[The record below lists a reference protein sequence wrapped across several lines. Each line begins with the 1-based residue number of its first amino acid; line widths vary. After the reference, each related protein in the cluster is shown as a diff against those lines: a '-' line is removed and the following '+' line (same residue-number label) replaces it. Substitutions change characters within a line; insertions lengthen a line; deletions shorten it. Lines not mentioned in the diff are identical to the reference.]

1 MLDVRGGGIPLGG
14 DEIQISRE
22 SKTPVAPDAEVRGG
36 GILLGGESV
45 HGWEP
50 KNRGLINKT
59 KNKVPLGGEKFQI
72 SQESKMR
79 VAPGKPFR
87 GGEILLGGERHQN
100 SRGVKTPLGA

>member
-1 MLDVRGGGIPLGG
+1 MR
-14 DEIQISRE
+14 
-22 SKTPVAPDAEVRGG
+22 VAPGKPFRGR

-45 HGWEP
+45 QGWEP
-50 KNRGLINKT
+50 KNQGLINKI
-59 KNKVPLGGEKFQI
+59 KNKVPLGGEEFQI

-100 SRGVKTPLGA
+100 SRGVKSPLGA